1 MLMGQVLGQFNNQPV
16 ILSTGVVGGPFE
28 AQGKIA
34 KDFDILHEDLW
45 LKQTSFEKAQQ
56 MMMEEASQI
65 AVKKANIQKEQVNFL
80 LVVI

>member
-1 MLMGQVLGQFNNQPV
+1 MLMGRSSWQFNNQPV

-56 MMMEEASQI
+56 MMMEEASQV
-65 AVKKANIQKEQVNFL
+65 AVKKANIQKGP
-80 LVVI
+80 